1 MSRPRFVLG
10 AAAMAAVLALV
21 GCSTTPTPSPDH
33 GASAPATS
41 PATSAASERSVP
53 AGTSSSVR
61 TVSSTHPAL
70 TSATSSGSTSALS
83 SAPDSASGPPATGGR
98 THRSAPAS
106 PAASTAET
114 PTASTAES
122 PTASTAESPTA
133 STVAAGPVATESN
146 PPGDIPDNQAF
157 VPFAPPGGRFSVSIP
172 EGWAR
177 QVSSTG
183 ASFTDKLNRVQ
194 VSSTTVTKE
203 PTVATVQSV
212 EVASL
217 RSQIAQFAAGKIST
231 VDRSGQQAILLT
243 YQGDSAPD
251 DVTGKVVRDA
261 FERYTFVHGKIR
273 VDLTLSGP
281 TNADNVDPWR
291 TVSDSVRW
299 GG

>member
-21 GCSTTPTPSPDH
+21 GCSTTPTPGPNPH
-33 GASAPATS
+33 ASAPATS
-41 PATSAASERSVP
+41 PATSPASERSVP
-53 AGTSSSVR
+53 AGTSSSAAIA
-61 TVSSTHPAL
+61 SSTHPAL

-83 SAPDSASGPPATGGR
+83 SAPDGASGPPATGGR
-98 THRSAPAS
+98 TDGSAAES
-106 PAASTAET
+106 SAASTAE
-114 PTASTAES
+114 SS
-122 PTASTAESPTA
+122 TA
-133 STVAAGPVATESN
+133 STVAAGPVATETN

-177 QVSSTG
+177 QVSRTG

-194 VSSTTVTKE
+194 ISSTTETKD
-203 PTVATVQSV
+203 PTVATVQSA

-217 RSQIAQFAAGKIST
+217 RSQVPQFAVGNIST
-231 VDRSGQQAILLT
+231 VDRSAQQAILLT

-291 TVSDSVRW
+291 TISDSVRW
-299 GG
+299 LG